1 FNSPAG
7 LRLCREILKD
17 LMPPDTHD
25 WQLQAITRLLD
36 GEDVLLI
43 TATGSGKTDVFI
55 RLMRLIKNFTTCP
68 RRLEGV
74 RFPSD
79 PGMIVVCPTKAL
91 EEEMEKRMLA
101 AGLSAVAING
111 DHVDA
116 ARQNGQ
122 DLFKQVHEGFAVLLV
137 SPEQLKSPNFR
148 PVLDDPK
155 FNQRVCMMA
164 VDEAHLLNSWGETFR
179 KDYQQTGWLRARFVR
194 WLPLLA
200 VTATMQVG
208 VHTKRVCDFLG
219 FKDGQYCIIR
229 RSNMQHDIQLIFRTL
244 RSGVHG
250 IQFHDLDWILKQ
262 RTRTTLIFCGTIN
275 FGFRVDGYLFHNAGG
290 DLVSHMKRIRMS
302 KGWTFEGRSER
313 RSFA

>member
-1 FNSPAG
+1 MDSVNFMFNSPAG
-7 LRLCREILKD
+7 LLLCREILKD

-25 WQLQAITRLLD
+25 WQLQAITWLLD

-55 RLMRLIKNFTTCP
+55 RLMRLIKYFTTRP

-122 DLFKQVHEGFAVLLV
+122 DLFKQA
-137 SPEQLKSPNFR
+137 N
-148 PVLDDPK
+148 DPK

-179 KDYQQTGWLRARFVR
+179 KDYQQTGWLRARFDR

-200 VTATMQVG
+200 VTATMQDG
-208 VHTKRVCDFLG
+208 VHTKKVCDFLG

-229 RSNMQHDIQLIFRTL
+229 RSNMRHDIQLIFRTL
-244 RSGVHG
+244 HSGVHG

-262 RTRTTLIFCGTIN
+262 RTRTTLIFCGTID
-275 FGFRVDGYLFHNAGG
+275 F
-290 DLVSHMKRIRMS
+290 
-302 KGWTFEGRSER
+302 
-313 RSFA
+313 SF